1 MGSGQINERDNELKS
16 IEDDVK
22 LCQYTEKLADL
33 RKDGVNKVLSLKQD
47 IVAAKK
53 SKLLS
58 ADEKQRIIA
67 NCRTGIEAA
76 QKVMAANSAEE
87 KRLEKEAVAY
97 ADHLSKEVEARVIA
111 EENAKLAALKAD
123 YAKEVSDI
131 KQETA
136 VALDKIRS
144 QFAGNASVLKDE
156 LDARKYVAKSALFD
170 AHSRYQTAVDRC
182 RDAKNQVFVTHVQKN
197 RSLRNGKTK
206 LSEDIGLNFR
216 NYIYKFKL
224 SKFFLDNGLYLAILV
239 FFIVCII
246 LAPLS
251 GNGQLL
257 TLPNIFTILEQAST
271 RMFYALGVAGLIL
284 LAGTD
289 LSIGRMVALGAVV
302 TGLILHPGQN
312 IVTFFGLGPWDFTPI
327 PMAVR
332 VIMALFL
339 SIVLCVAFSAFAG
352 VFSARLKIHPFISTL
367 ATQLI
372 IYGLLFFGT
381 SGTPVGSIDSGIKDM
396 FGGRWILGVLNG
408 ELITFPKLIIPAVIA
423 IIVAWFIWNKT
434 TFGKNMYAVGGNA
447 EAASVS
453 GISVFKVTLG
463 VFIMAG
469 IFYGCGSFLEAF
481 KANASAGT
489 GQGYELDAIAACVV
503 GGISFN
509 GGIGKIGGAVI
520 GVIIFTGLTYC
531 LTFLGIDTNL
541 QFVFKGFIII
551 AAVALDSVKYLKKK

>member
-1 MGSGQINERDNELKS
+1 MP
-16 IEDDVK
+16 
-22 LCQYTEKLADL
+22 
-33 RKDGVNKVLSLKQD
+33 
-47 IVAAKK
+47 
-53 SKLLS
+53 
-58 ADEKQRIIA
+58 
-67 NCRTGIEAA
+67 
-76 QKVMAANSAEE
+76 
-87 KRLEKEAVAY
+87 
-97 ADHLSKEVEARVIA
+97 
-111 EENAKLAALKAD
+111 
-123 YAKEVSDI
+123 
-131 KQETA
+131 
-136 VALDKIRS
+136 
-144 QFAGNASVLKDE
+144 ASME